1 MLMALGHVNHS
12 IAANH
17 SQHSARTAH
26 RCHEMR
32 SVILNHSITQKLYQ
46 RENQTHIHKAMS
58 VPDMATNV
66 SAEGMAEL
74 ELIEHKS
81 HNIVDM

>member
-1 MLMALGHVNHS
+1 
-12 IAANH
+12 
-17 SQHSARTAH
+17 
-26 RCHEMR
+26 
-32 SVILNHSITQKLYQ
+32 
-46 RENQTHIHKAMS
+46 MS

-81 HNIVDM
+81 HNVENYTLQSSSSYNLM